1 MTEPIYANDEHRVI
15 IETYIT
21 MCKEFAKEV
30 STKSRYENYLEVL
43 EIIIEYHNGYGEG
56 ERENLFWEWLTII
69 PINLAVATNGFFAGV
84 ETRSNAAVVRAYR
97 FVLEELTQDTVN
109 KIDKIKPINDLD
121 LFRNIKAIR

>member
-1 MTEPIYANDEHRVI
+1 MTEPIYANDEHRII

-43 EIIIEYHNGYGEG
+43 EVIINYHNGYGEG

-109 KIDKIKPINDLD
+109 KISKIKPIND
-121 LFRNIKAIR
+121 

>member
-1 MTEPIYANDEHRVI
+1 MIEPIYANNEHRVI

-30 STKSRYENYLEVL
+30 STKNRYNNYLEVV
-43 EIIIEYHNGYGEG
+43 EIILEYHNGYGEG

-84 ETRSNAAVVRAYR
+84 ETKSNSAVVRAYR
-97 FVLEELTQDTVN
+97 VVLDELTQNTVD
-109 KIDKIKPINDLD
+109 KIDKIEPI
-121 LFRNIKAIR
+121 KE

>member
-1 MTEPIYANDEHRVI
+1 MTEPIYANDKHRVI

-30 STKSRYENYLEVL
+30 STKSRYNNYLEVV
-43 EIIIEYHNGYGEG
+43 EIILEYSNHYGEG
-56 ERENLFWEWLTII
+56 QRENNFWDWMLII

-97 FVLEELTQDTVN
+97 IVLDELVQDTVT
-109 KIDKIKPINDLD
+109 KIDKIEPIND
-121 LFRNIKAIR
+121 

>member
-30 STKSRYENYLEVL
+30 STKSRYNNYLEVV
-43 EIIIEYHNGYGEG
+43 EIILEYSNHYGEG
-56 ERENLFWEWLTII
+56 QRENNFWDWMLII

-97 FVLEELTQDTVN
+97 IVLDELVQDTVT
-109 KIDKIKPINDLD
+109 KIDKIEPIND
-121 LFRNIKAIR
+121 